1 MRALD
6 MLRQAPR
13 AAGRSVG
20 VFAGDVGRGLLEI
33 SHNTLAL
40 VGLVA
45 IAAAVFA
52 LGRADVRG
60 QLEVVALEWLQTRQ
74 EAREHAS
81 GNLLAAVAEPGAVSR
96 ATAAD
101 LSSLTRQQATLA
113 TWISRRYK
121 VAPEPIGALVQEAW
135 QIGQR
140 AGLDPTLILAIMAV
154 ESSFNP
160 FAQSSVGAQGLMQVL
175 TRVHDDKY
183 ESFGGKHAAF
193 DPITNLRVGVQ
204 VLQECI
210 RRAGSLQDGLRF
222 YVGAALL
229 ETDGGYVGRVLMEQA
244 HMRGVVEGRSVPV
257 GISNANIT
265 RLSDKW
271 PTNLTVHLRLRGL
284 ESFKLQTEDKT
295 INLTVSSSSLAV
307 RQWLNENEDPPLDSK
322 SPYWI
327 EFRPLDHDGK
337 PTKSIPLKEGYF
349 EIKLPAKILESN
361 PRSLKLEWIDF
372 YRN

>member
-1 MRALD
+1 MRTLD
-6 MLRQAPR
+6 LLRQAPR
-13 AAGRSVG
+13 AVARSAS

-45 IAAAVFA
+45 IAATVFA

-60 QLEVVALEWLQTRQ
+60 QLEVVALEWLQTRH

-81 GNLLAAVAEPGAVSR
+81 GNLLAAVAEPEAVNR

-101 LSSLTRQQATLA
+101 LKELTRQQATLA

-135 QIGQR
+135 LIGQR

-160 FAQSSVGAQGLMQVL
+160 FAQSPVGAQGLMQVM

-183 ESFGGKHAAF
+183 QSFGGKHAAF
-193 DPITNLRVGVQ
+193 DPISNLRVGVQ
-204 VLQECI
+204 VLKECI
-210 RRAGSLQDGLRF
+210 RRAGGLNEGLKF

-229 ETDGGYVGRVLMEQA
+229 ETDGGYVGRVLLEQA
-244 HMRGVVEGRSVPV
+244 HMRNVSEGRNVSVNVTNFPV
-257 GISNANIT
+257 APAAKEAEAPVLN
-265 RLSDKW
+265 DK
-271 PTNLTVHLRLRGL
+271 PADTETVALLR
-284 ESFKLQTEDKT
+284 
-295 INLTVSSSSLAV
+295 
-307 RQWLNENEDPPLDSK
+307 
-322 SPYWI
+322 
-327 EFRPLDHDGK
+327 
-337 PTKSIPLKEGYF
+337 
-349 EIKLPAKILESN
+349 
-361 PRSLKLEWIDF
+361 
-372 YRN
+372 